1 MNKLKT
7 IKRYVAGSFKYFD
20 IFEVDVI
27 EEVEEF
33 LSATNRDMIRV
44 VVDGQVYK
52 GLHNPWVYQY
62 FCANEGGPG
71 VVALWKAPKG
81 DYMLAYTKELWL
93 NHLSGN
99 DFGEIEDISH
109 SDANPMS
116 GESFLYMWVNLDTDK
131 MYVGK
136 HKGTI
141 NDGYICSSDSM
152 LEDFNKEPERFHRVI
167 LCYGSDAEISAKETL
182 MLLQLNAPQSP
193 LFYNMSSNLVG
204 K

>member
-7 IKRYVAGSFKYFD
+7 IKRFVAGSFKYFD

-33 LSATNRDMIRV
+33 LSSTNRDMIRV
-44 VVDGQVYK
+44 VVDGQEYK
-52 GLHNPWVYQY
+52 GLHNTRVYEY

-71 VVALWKAPKG
+71 VIALWKAPKG
-81 DYMLAYTKELWL
+81 GYMLAYTKELWQ

-99 DFGEIEDISH
+99 DFGEMEKEISH
-109 SDANPMS
+109 SDANPMY
-116 GESFLYMWVNLDTDK
+116 GEAFLYMWINLDTDK
-131 MYVGK
+131 VYLGK
-136 HKGTI
+136 HKGTV
-141 NDGYICSSDSM
+141 DDRYVCSSDSM

-182 MLLQLNAPQSP
+182 MLLQLNAAQSP
-193 LFYNMSSNLVG
+193 LFYNQSANLT